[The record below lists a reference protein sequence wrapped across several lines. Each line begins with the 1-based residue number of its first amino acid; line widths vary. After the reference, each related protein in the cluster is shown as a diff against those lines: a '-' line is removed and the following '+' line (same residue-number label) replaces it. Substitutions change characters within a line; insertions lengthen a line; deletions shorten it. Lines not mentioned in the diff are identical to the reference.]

1 MLNIIKIFLLL
12 VFLSSCSG
20 KFEEK
25 RAELDKVYGECDN
38 PVRNLS
44 KSKYLEC
51 LANQRA
57 NNDSFFDLQKLSMFG
72 GGDTVVYQY
81 SINPFLWNASLET
94 TYMYPLKIADNNGGF
109 IETDWIYDT
118 NSNNERCLIKIRVL
132 TQELVSNGIKTN
144 FICETNTN
152 GSWITSSESYQQE
165 EKQLTLKILK
175 LASELSETTL

>member
-1 MLNIIKIFLLL
+1 MAFL
-12 VFLSSCSG
+12 FSCSG
-20 KFEEK
+20 NFEK
-25 RAELDKVYGECDN
+25 NRAKLDEVYGECDN
-38 PVRNLS
+38 TVRNLS
-44 KSKYLEC
+44 RLKYKEC
-51 LANQRA
+51 IANQRA
-57 NNDSFFDLQKLSMFG
+57 NNESFFDLNRLSILG

-118 NSNNERCLIKIRVL
+118 NSNIERCLIKIRVL

-144 FICETNTN
+144 FICETNTD

>member
-1 MLNIIKIFLLL
+1 MAFL
-12 VFLSSCSG
+12 FSCSG
-20 KFEEK
+20 NFEK
-25 RAELDKVYGECDN
+25 NRAKLDEVYGECDN

-44 KSKYLEC
+44 RLKYKEC
-51 LANQRA
+51 IANQRA
-57 NNDSFFDLQKLSMFG
+57 NNESFFDLNRLSILG

-118 NSNNERCLIKIRVL
+118 NSNIERCLIKIRVL

-144 FICETNTN
+144 FICEIKTDGN
-152 GSWITSSESYQQE
+152 WVASSESYQQE